1 MQCAYAVLL
10 FVACPALQYFSHY
23 LINDPIFGEKNVI
36 EHEMCVV
43 IFSTTLSG
51 TVLIP

>member
-23 LINDPIFGEKNVI
+23 LINDPIFEKQLLNTKFV
-36 EHEMCVV
+36 
-43 IFSTTLSG
+43 F
-51 TVLIP
+51 